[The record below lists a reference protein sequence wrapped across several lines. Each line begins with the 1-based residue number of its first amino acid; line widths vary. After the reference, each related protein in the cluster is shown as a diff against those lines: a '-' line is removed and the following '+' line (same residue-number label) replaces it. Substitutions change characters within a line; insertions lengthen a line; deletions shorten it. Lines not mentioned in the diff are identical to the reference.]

1 MKMDRKKGERKVF
14 EPMHTTN
21 KKKEMQKKHIIDP
34 TRESYRK
41 YFWRRGKKTE
51 NSCQS
56 FLFCLNKYW
65 KKLLNL
71 KKGWCWC
78 TQQQQKNHAH
88 KLNDII
94 CFSLWSPQFVR
105 ALNIYCL
112 QCNLKTVLAV
122 HFNEFALVYIMC
134 VHTLKKKSQ
143 KHWLDRFELQIDK
156 KKTVFVKNLAEKKGA

>member
-21 KKKEMQKKHIIDP
+21 KKKKRCKRNTSSTPQENHIENIS
-34 TRESYRK
+34 EEG
-41 YFWRRGKKTE
+41 GKKTE

-156 KKTVFVKNLAEKKGA
+156 KKQSLWKI